1 MIYAKTGPCKG
12 QIFPLCAPP
21 QQLYNKHMAH
31 RNQVGHYGA
40 THWGKSERNSCR
52 MRTSHMMRFS
62 SIQNAEK
69 TELFSQGL
77 FYQLSQA
84 TLLEFVQKRFEF
96 FGSDHLPKSISV
108 EEECIS
114 SKANH
119 HGLIFDLK
127 V

>member
-1 MIYAKTGPCKG
+1 MFLVGHSPFLVLLEMGEVRWRVCRAMLDKW
-12 QIFPLCAPP
+12 LLSAVS
-21 QQLYNKHMAH
+21 LYNKHMAH

-84 TLLEFVQKRFEF
+84 MLLEFVQKRFEF

-108 EEECIS
+108 E
-114 SKANH
+114 
-119 HGLIFDLK
+119 
-127 V
+127 